1 MKLHEDY
8 LSREILDKLK
18 DKGILEEKYKSLD
31 ILEHLTE
38 REGYK
43 LAEKIAKDKCIEVD
57 ISFVFGTL
65 YVKIEDEDEDEEDL
79 IDDVSDLIKFFIQC
93 SLWEVQDE
101 QFLVGV
107 LKELDEDVLKEL
119 VKLYPVE

>member
-1 MKLHEDY
+1 MKLYEDY

-65 YVKIEDEDEDEEDL
+65 YVKIEDEEDL

-101 QFLVGV
+101 NFLVGI
-107 LKELDEDVLKEL
+107 LKDLNREILKKL
-119 VKLYPVE
+119 VELYPTVE

>member
-1 MKLHEDY
+1 MKLYEDY

-65 YVKIEDEDEDEEDL
+65 YVKIEDEEDL

-101 QFLVGV
+101 NFLVGILKDLNREV
-107 LKELDEDVLKEL
+107 LKKL
-119 VKLYPVE
+119 VELYPTVE